1 MAPVRLLLMLQY
13 MHELL
18 NYTKKFWCVQ
28 KFIHEA
34 GFVFMCLCACVNL
47 HTHTRQCVDLFLFFF
62 YVLIDFHLIAFHFP
76 HVFLR

>member
-47 HTHTRQCVDLFLFFF
+47 HTRQCVDLFLFFF
-62 YVLIDFHLIAFHFP
+62 YVLIDFHVIAFHFP

>member
-47 HTHTRQCVDLFLFFF
+47 HTRQCVDLFLFFF